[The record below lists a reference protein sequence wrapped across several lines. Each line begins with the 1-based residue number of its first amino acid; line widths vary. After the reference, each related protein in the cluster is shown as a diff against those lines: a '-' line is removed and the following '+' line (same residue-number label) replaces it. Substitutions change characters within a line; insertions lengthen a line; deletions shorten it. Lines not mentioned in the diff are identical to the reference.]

1 MKSHDEIIHS
11 DMKTF
16 KFDKINMVIG
26 QTNTMDFKEIAKKEK
41 EFVASLNSICNIGNA
56 NIALLFV
63 TDIIKNGSY
72 IYFNEESKNLLQE
85 AYGIDDLNQG
95 YYLDGIVS
103 RKKQMLPPLIEVI
116 ER

>member
-1 MKSHDEIIHS
+1 M
-11 DMKTF
+11 
-16 KFDKINMVIG
+16 
-26 QTNTMDFKEIAKKEK
+26 A
-41 EFVASLNSICNIGNA
+41 EFVEFTEYQGEKILVNIEH
-56 NIALLFV
+56 
-63 TDIIKNGSY
+63 IIKVQPDKNGSY